1 MPLFEKINNH
11 SLQQLLLTTDT
22 PVPLTTIERGWLK
35 RMLDLPV
42 AGELLSEELRD
53 KVEELVA
60 QEEAFPEA
68 SRLVEK
74 GKPAE
79 KNSPTGSFL
88 QELRIAIRDHCAI
101 RLSYVQSGGEK
112 RQDICAIPC
121 QLEFSMTRR
130 EWYLVWLE
138 PEMQMRRP
146 ITTPLRLVQAVQPF
160 DAVPN
165 WDDFMRQFQELLE
178 KSQDT
183 VTVLAEECYPGAL
196 LSVLNAFSCFDT
208 KVESGKQKN
217 TLRLSVRFQA
227 DEREYVLQKL
237 RFLGRR
243 VTVEAPEYFRERM
256 RGTAEKALGRYG
268 EMKNSS

>member
-11 SLQQLLLTTDT
+11 SLQQLLVTTDT

-53 KVEELVA
+53 KAGELVA
-60 QEEAFPEA
+60 QEEDFPEA
-68 SRLVEK
+68 ARLVEK

-79 KNSPTGSFL
+79 KYSPSATL
-88 QELRIAIRDHCAI
+88 LRQLRIAIRHRCQI
-101 RLSYVQSGGEK
+101 RLSYLQSGGETC
-112 RQDICAIPC
+112 QDTRAIPC
-121 QLEFSMTRR
+121 SLEFSMVRR
-130 EWYLVWLE
+130 EWYLIWLE
-138 PEMQMRRP
+138 PERQMRRP

-165 WDDFMRQFQELLE
+165 WDDYMRQFQEWLE

-183 VTVLAEECYPGAL
+183 VTVMAEECYPGAL
-196 LSVLNAFSCFDT
+196 LSVLSAFSCFDT

-227 DEREYVLQKL
+227 DEREYVLQKI

-243 VTVEAPEYFRERM
+243 VTVEGPEYFRERM
-256 RGTAEKALGRYG
+256 RGTAEKALGRYLYQ
-268 EMKNSS
+268 